1 MSKSVSAALK
11 LEIAE
16 KNDMFTADDYLAS
29 IDDGREVFIY
39 GEKVRSVTTHPAF
52 RNSAQSVARLYGALH
67 APESR
72 DILTTIDP
80 HGYRTHRYFTPA
92 RSSDD
97 LLKARAAIAHWSRMS
112 YGFMGRTPD
121 YKAGFTA
128 TLLSDPDFYDP
139 FRSNALRWYEKTAR
153 NVLFMNHVLA
163 NPPVGRAKTIDSMRD
178 IYLHVEKERDDGIIV
193 RGAKMVGTSAAL
205 SNATFVAQNSA
216 TQYTENREEDFALCF
231 IMPMNAPNLKIV
243 CRRSFEASA
252 LSPFDNPLS
261 SRFDEN
267 DSVLIFDGVFVP
279 WENLLIYRNVPK
291 ARSFYSAS
299 GFLNRYPLQSGTRL
313 AVKLDFLCG
322 VLIKLL
328 ESNGTYEFRGV
339 RTKVAEVVGWRNAM
353 WELTEAMCI
362 APETRRDG
370 SVVPRLEAAA
380 TVRYFGAQVMSQIKP
395 IFDTILGGSPIMQVA
410 SYADMQNPELRGLID
425 TYFQGTDSDAETRL
439 KLVKLLWDAI
449 GSEFGGR
456 HELYEHNY
464 AGNNEQV
471 RIDMLNHSTSSGA
484 IDQCKALVDQCLS
497 DYGIDGWRNPVW
509 QFDGLG
515 EGKRE
520 SSLIA

>member
-1 MSKSVSAALK
+1 MTQSASAAMK
-11 LEIAE
+11 LDVAE
-16 KNDMFTADDYLAS
+16 KNEMFTATEYLES
-29 IDDGREVFIY
+29 IDDGREIFIY
-39 GEKVRSVTTHPAF
+39 GKKVKSVSTHPAF
-52 RNSAQSVARLYGALH
+52 RNSANSIARLYDALH
-67 APESR
+67 NPASR
-72 DILTTIDP
+72 ETMTTVDP
-80 HGYRTHRYFTPA
+80 NGYRTHRYFTPA
-92 RSSDD
+92 HSSDD
-97 LLKARAAIAHWSRMS
+97 LFGARDAIAYWSRLS

-128 TLLSDPDFYDP
+128 TLLSDPDFYAP
-139 FRSNALRWYEKTAR
+139 FRDNAIRWYDQTSR
-153 NVLFMNHVLA
+153 NVLFINHVLV
-163 NPPVGRAKTIDSMRD
+163 NPPVGRARTIDSMRD
-178 IYLHVEKERDDGIIV
+178 IYLHVEKERNDGIIV
-193 RGAKMVGTSAAL
+193 RGAKMVATSAAI

-216 TQYTENREEDFALCF
+216 TQYTEGREEDFALCF
-231 IMPMNAPNLKIV
+231 ILPMNAPNLKII
-243 CRRSFEASA
+243 CRRSYEASA

-279 WENLLIYRNVPK
+279 WENVLIYRNIPK

-322 VLIKLL
+322 ALIKLL

-353 WELTEAMCI
+353 WSLTEAMCL
-362 APETRRDG
+362 APQPRSDG

-380 TVRYFGAQVMSQIKP
+380 TVRYFGTQIMSHIKP

-410 SYADMQNPELRGLID
+410 SYADLQNSELRGLID
-425 TYFQGTDSDAETRL
+425 TYFQGTDSSAEDRL
-439 KLVKLLWDAI
+439 KLVKLVWDAI

-471 RIDMLNHSTSSGA
+471 RLDMLNHSTASGA
-484 IDQCKALVDQCLS
+484 IDQCKALVEQCLS
-497 DYGIDGWRNPVW
+497 DYGVDGWRNPVW
-509 QFDGLG
+509 QFGG
-515 EGKRE
+515 PRE
-520 SSLIA
+520 AVLID

>member
-1 MSKSVSAALK
+1 MSQSASAALR

-16 KNDMFTADDYLAS
+16 KNEMFTAQDYLAS
-29 IDDGREVFIY
+29 LDDGREVYIY
-39 GEKVRSVTTHPAF
+39 GEKVRNVTAHPAF
-52 RNSAQSVARLYGALH
+52 RNSARSVARLYDALH
-67 APESR
+67 AADSR
-72 DILTTIDP
+72 ETMTTIDP
-80 HGYRTHRYFTPA
+80 LGYRTHRYFTPA
-92 RSSDD
+92 RSSAD
-97 LLKARAAIAHWSRMS
+97 LLAARDAIAHWSRLS

-128 TLLSDPDFYDP
+128 TLLSDPDFYAP
-139 FRSNALRWYEKTAR
+139 FRDNAIDWYNRCAR
-153 NVLFMNHVLA
+153 NVLFMNHVLV

-178 IYLHVEKERDDGIIV
+178 VYLHVEQERDDGIVV
-193 RGAKMVGTSAAL
+193 RGAKMVATSAAI

-216 TQYTENREEDFALCF
+216 TQYAEGREEDFALCF
-231 IMPMNAPNLKIV
+231 ILPMNAPNLKIV
-243 CRRSFEASA
+243 CRRSFEAAA
-252 LSPFDNPLS
+252 LSPFDQPLS

-267 DSVLIFDGVFVP
+267 DSVLIFDNVFVP
-279 WENLLIYRNVPK
+279 WENVLIYRDIPK

-353 WELTEAMCI
+353 WSLTEAMCL
-362 APETRRDG
+362 APVERADG
-370 SVVPRLEAAA
+370 SVVPRLDAAA
-380 TVRYFGAQVMSQIKP
+380 TVRYFGTQIMSQIKP

-410 SYADMQNPELRGLID
+410 SYADMQHPELRPLID
-425 TYFQGTDSDAETRL
+425 IYFQGTDSSAEDRL

-471 RIDMLNHSTSSGA
+471 RLDMLNHSTASGA
-484 IDQCKALVDQCLS
+484 IAQCKALVEACLA
-497 DYGIDGWRNPVW
+497 DYGLDGWRDTVW
-509 QFDGLG
+509 QFDGQR
-515 EGKRE
+515 EG
-520 SSLIA
+520 LQLA